1 MIQDPYKVLGV
12 SRDATEQEI
21 TQAYRKL
28 AKKYHPDLN
37 PGDTE
42 AERRM
47 MEINEAYD
55 MIKKGGNG
63 YSDYDRRS
71 SYNRSGYSRAG
82 LSPLDSAE
90 AYLRN
95 GMYEQAMYILN
106 NVQDRTARWYYLS
119 AIANAYA
126 GNIVTAVK
134 YAETAQEMEPH
145 NQTYRMLVER
155 LKSGETTY
163 FGRRGFSG
171 PISTFS
177 RVFMI
182 FALMYFCLCRRFFC
196 C

>member
-1 MIQDPYKVLGV
+1 MMQDPYKILGV
-12 SRDATEQEI
+12 SHDATEEEI
-21 TQAYRKL
+21 TKAYRKL

-37 PGDTE
+37 PGDE
-42 AERRM
+42 NAQKRM

-55 MIKKGGNG
+55 RIKKGNG
-63 YSDYDRRS
+63 SYSDYDRTS
-71 SYNRSGYSRAG
+71 SYNRTGSTRAG

-106 NVQDRTARWYYLS
+106 NIHDHTARWYYLS
-119 AIANAYA
+119 SIANAYA

-134 YAETAQEMEPH
+134 YAETANEMEPH
-145 NQTYRMLVER
+145 NQTYRLLVER

-171 PISTFS
+171 PISKYS
-177 RVFMI
+177 RVFLI
-182 FALMYFCLCRRFFC
+182 FALLYFCLCRRFFC

>member
-12 SRDATEQEI
+12 SRDATEEEI
-21 TQAYRKL
+21 TKAYRRL

-37 PGDTE
+37 PGDE
-42 AERRM
+42 SAEKRM

-55 MIKKGGNG
+55 MIKKGGNS
-63 YSDYDRRS
+63 YSNYDRTS

-95 GMYEQAMYILN
+95 GMYDQAMYILN
-106 NVQDRTARWYYLS
+106 NIHDHTARWYYLS
-119 AIANAYA
+119 SIANAYA
-126 GNIVTAVK
+126 GNIVIAVK
-134 YAETAQEMEPH
+134 YAETAVQMEPN
-145 NQTYRMLVER
+145 NQTYRLLVER

-163 FGRRGFSG
+163 FGRRGFAG
-171 PISTFS
+171 PISRYS
-177 RVFMI
+177 RVFFI
-182 FALMYFCLCRRFFC
+182 FALLYFCLCRRFFC